1 MDGPLVRPRLSF
13 VIFLLCSYFFMTKED
28 MPHANDHLYLVA
40 AKFCAS
46 VFSFLG
52 RSNTLCL
59 EFLKGGDI
67 ISKVH

>member
-1 MDGPLVRPRLSF
+1 
-13 VIFLLCSYFFMTKED
+13 MTKED
-28 MPHANDHLYLVA
+28 MSHANDHLYLVA